1 LSANNATILNG
12 TPEEVLE
19 RLHYLL
25 IQSEKQVGK
34 SSGLAPQIHI
44 LDGSKIV
51 DFSSLT
57 AREHVLQAIKDEL
70 RSTTTEQVAAVI
82 HVT

>member
-1 LSANNATILNG
+1 VDKHNDF
-12 TPEEVLE
+12 
-19 RLHYLL
+19 
-25 IQSEKQVGK
+25 
-34 SSGLAPQIHI
+34 APQIHI

-57 AREHVLQAIKDEL
+57 AREQVLQAIKDEL

-82 HVT
+82 RV